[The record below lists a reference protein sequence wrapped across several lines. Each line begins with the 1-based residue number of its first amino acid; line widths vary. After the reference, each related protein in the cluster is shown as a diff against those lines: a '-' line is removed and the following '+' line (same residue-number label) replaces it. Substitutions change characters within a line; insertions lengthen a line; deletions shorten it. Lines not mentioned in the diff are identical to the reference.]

1 MLKYKNSNFTVIALP
16 FEICCSLRQGV
27 LTTPSRANR
36 EEKIKMQQRRPSTG
50 RPSGTDGSDFS
61 FRMVVDS
68 RYQKVAQGRSCLR
81 ALISI
86 QAVIQLMGAVHLV
99 LSISKGNIISPLAV
113 SSLATAFLSLIAG
126 ELGQRRSRVN
136 FLRFYIFAA
145 AASILLSIACLSKV
159 DLRLEDILN
168 VHLMEAKKF
177 KILEAGR
184 ILFGLLVQIFAVKT
198 TGSLISN
205 MSPPKRTS

>member
-1 MLKYKNSNFTVIALP
+1 MVSCFLWKLK
-16 FEICCSLRQGV
+16 RV
-27 LTTPSRANR
+27 LATPSRADR
-36 EEKIKMQQRRPSTG
+36 EEKIKMQQRRSSTG

-61 FRMVVDS
+61 YRMVVDS
-68 RYQKVAQGRSCLR
+68 RYQKVAQGRSRLR

-99 LSISKGNIISPLAV
+99 LSISNGNVPSPLAI
-113 SSLATAFLSLIAG
+113 SSLAMALLSLIVG

-145 AASILLSIACLSKV
+145 AAAILLSIACLCKV

-168 VHLMEAKKF
+168 VHLLEAKKF
-177 KILEAGR
+177 KILEVGR
-184 ILFGLLVQIFAVKT
+184 VLFGFCCQNNGIT
-198 TGSLISN
+198 H
-205 MSPPKRTS
+205 